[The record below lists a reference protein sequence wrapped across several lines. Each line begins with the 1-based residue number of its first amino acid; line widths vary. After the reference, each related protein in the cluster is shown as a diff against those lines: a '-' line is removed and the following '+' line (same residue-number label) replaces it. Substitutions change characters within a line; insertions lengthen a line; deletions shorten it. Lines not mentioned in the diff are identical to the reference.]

1 MADPVLKGQELLDA
15 LAAEGLADW
24 QGFPDGLRTRL
35 LTRTFAA
42 GLDLVARIGELAER
56 RDHHPD
62 VRLTFPH
69 VDLTLISHD
78 AGGVTV
84 RDLRLAGE
92 ISALAREAGIAAD
105 PAAPVMLEL
114 GLDTAARDRTGP
126 FWAALLTGDAGAV
139 DGDDVVDP
147 SGRVPTLWFQGTDP
161 HDVPRRRCTWTSGWA
176 PIRPRPGSPPLSRP
190 EASSTTTPR
199 RRLSPCSP
207 MRRATAPASARSPS
221 AAEGSSEHQAYRVHP
236 ELHREQCRDHE
247 EHDPH
252 EPGAAPRRDAC
263 PQVAAQDV
271 GGRHH
276 PPEHPRDLPVSGE
289 HR

>member
-161 HDVPRRRCTWTSGWA
+161 HDVPRQRLHVDLWVGADQAEARIAAALAAGGIIDDDSEA
-176 PIRPRPGSPPLSRP
+176 PSFTVL
-190 EASSTTTPR
+190 AD
-199 RRLSPCSP
+199 
-207 MRRATAPASARSPS
+207 
-221 AAEGSSEHQAYRVHP
+221 AEGNRSCICTIAER
-236 ELHREQCRDHE
+236 
-247 EHDPH
+247 
-252 EPGAAPRRDAC
+252 G
-263 PQVAAQDV
+263 
-271 GGRHH
+271 
-276 PPEHPRDLPVSGE
+276 
-289 HR
+289 